1 MCCWNKIASENPCS
15 CALSIVQRMDTEELI
30 KKCKAISLNE
40 ETRGKVTLKGKM
52 KEMGEKIR
60 AGCLVGK
67 VLLNRAIKKE

>member
-1 MCCWNKIASENPCS
+1 
-15 CALSIVQRMDTEELI
+15 MDTEELI